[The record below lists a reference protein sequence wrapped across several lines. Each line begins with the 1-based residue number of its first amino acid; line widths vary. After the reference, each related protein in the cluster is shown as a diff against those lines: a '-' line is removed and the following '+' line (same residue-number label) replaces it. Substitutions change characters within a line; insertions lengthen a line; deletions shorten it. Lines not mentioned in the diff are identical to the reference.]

1 MKIQESAEN
10 YLETILMIRERKQI
24 VRSIDI
30 VRELN
35 FSKPSVSVAM
45 KNLKEAGYITMDE
58 TGRIY
63 LTEQGEALATKIYD
77 RHVKVSDW
85 LTSIGV
91 PRDIA
96 EADACKMEHVISE
109 ETFEAFKRLAAAVC
123 LRPLAGTQQ
132 GRLAT
137 SRQTT
142 ASGRLR

>member
-63 LTEQGEALATKIYD
+63 LTDQGEALATKIYD

-96 EADACKMEHVISE
+96 EADACTMEHVISE
-109 ETFEAFKRLAAAVC
+109 ETFEAFKRLAEKS
-123 LRPLAGTQQ
+123 L
-132 GRLAT
+132 
-137 SRQTT
+137 
-142 ASGRLR
+142 

>member
-58 TGRIY
+58 TVRIY

-109 ETFEAFKRLAAAVC
+109 ETFEAFKRLAEKS
-123 LRPLAGTQQ
+123 L
-132 GRLAT
+132 
-137 SRQTT
+137 
-142 ASGRLR
+142 

>member
-96 EADACKMEHVISE
+96 
-109 ETFEAFKRLAAAVC
+109 
-123 LRPLAGTQQ
+123 
-132 GRLAT
+132 
-137 SRQTT
+137 
-142 ASGRLR
+142 

>member
-30 VRELN
+30 VRELI

-109 ETFEAFKRLAAAVC
+109 ETFEAFKRLAEKS
-123 LRPLAGTQQ
+123 L
-132 GRLAT
+132 
-137 SRQTT
+137 
-142 ASGRLR
+142 

>member
-63 LTEQGEALATKIYD
+63 LTDEGEGLATKIYD

-109 ETFEAFKRLAAAVC
+109 ETFEAFKRLAEKS
-123 LRPLAGTQQ
+123 L
-132 GRLAT
+132 
-137 SRQTT
+137 
-142 ASGRLR
+142 

>member
-63 LTEQGEALATKIYD
+63 LTDQGEALATKIYD
-77 RHVKVSDW
+77 RHVKVSAW

-96 EADACKMEHVISE
+96 QAAACKMEHVISE
-109 ETFEAFKRLAAAVC
+109 ETFEAFKRLAEKS
-123 LRPLAGTQQ
+123 L
-132 GRLAT
+132 
-137 SRQTT
+137 
-142 ASGRLR
+142 